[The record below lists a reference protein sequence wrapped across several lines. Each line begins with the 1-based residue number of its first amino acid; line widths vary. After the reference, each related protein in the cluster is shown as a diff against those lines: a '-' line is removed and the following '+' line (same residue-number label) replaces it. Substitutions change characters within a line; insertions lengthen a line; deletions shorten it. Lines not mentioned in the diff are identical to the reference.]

1 LLPLIEGTIVTT
13 RFGDINTAHILFVC
27 AGAFSYASPTD
38 LMPEL
43 LGRLPNRITL
53 KALNRHD
60 FKRVLTE
67 VEFNLL
73 MQQQKLLQTENI
85 EIEWTDDGIDYLC
98 LAAEEMNLATENIGT
113 RRLHSVI
120 EKVVEDISFEG
131 PDNENKYFLI
141 DEAFIKRKLDE
152 SRKAVDYSRYML

>member
-1 LLPLIEGTIVTT
+1 VTT

-27 AGAFSYASPTD
+27 AGAFSYTSPTD

-131 PDNENKYFLI
+131 PDNEDKYFLI